1 MKIDSEVACGKQHY
15 CMYKYVLHPTFGK
28 LLVSWTRK
36 GREGGVM
43 KGWERAKSKHVTHLD
58 DGLERKESVCGIDEG
73 DRYWG
78 HHVFIVPRVY
88 SSPEL
93 GSHDSFTHMTRT

>member
-1 MKIDSEVACGKQHY
+1 MRIDSEVACGMEHY
-15 CMYKYVLHPTFGK
+15 CMYKYVLDPTFGK

-58 DGLERKESVCGIDEG
+58 DGLERKESVE
-73 DRYWG
+73 
-78 HHVFIVPRVY
+78 
-88 SSPEL
+88 
-93 GSHDSFTHMTRT
+93 